1 MKSELLSQS
10 GLMHHIGG
18 MDYNFRHLTQGD
30 KMAEDL
36 SRIQAALPTAPRVTY
51 TGQQV
56 HGDNVAYADGQ
67 NGEDFLNVKIFQDT
81 DGLVTNQPGVALLV
95 KFADCTPVVLYD
107 PVNRVQ
113 GIVHSGWRST
123 VKRISQVALKRMIE
137 LGAELDNI
145 VAYVGPSIAMEH
157 YQVGPEVYQAF
168 GDFKTRDEFFVPDV
182 DDRYLMS
189 MVDGN
194 IAILRE
200 AGLRDDQIEV
210 NRESTWG
217 SERLHSS
224 REEGSD
230 YGLNAMITLI
240 PEA

>member
-1 MKSELLSQS
+1 MNSELLSQS
-10 GLMHHIGG
+10 GLMNYIGG

-36 SRIQAALPTAPRVTY
+36 SRIQGVLPVAPRITY

-67 NGEDFLNVKIFQDT
+67 NGDDFLNVKIFPDT
-81 DGLVTNQPGVALLV
+81 DGLVTDQAGVALLV

-107 PVNRVQ
+107 PVNKVQ

-123 VKRISQVALKRMIE
+123 VKRISQVALKRMLE

-145 VAYVGPSIAMEH
+145 VAYVGPSISLEH

-168 GDFKTRDEFFVPDV
+168 ADFKTRDDFFTPDV
-182 DDRYLMS
+182 GDRYRMS

-217 SERLHSS
+217 SDQLHSS

-240 PEA
+240 PEE